1 MSTDEWATADAVA
14 LAAAIRSDE
23 VSAREVVA
31 AAIDR
36 IEGSNPDLNA
46 VVATRFEAALAEVDA
61 GLPDGPLR
69 GVPILI
75 KDLGADV
82 AGLPSTR
89 GSRLWAD
96 RIATQDSELVRRY
109 RAAGMVVLGS
119 TNTPELGKNASTE
132 SQLFGPARNPWSLDH
147 SPGGSSGGAG
157 AAVSA
162 GMVPAAH
169 GNDGGGSIR
178 IPASLCGL
186 FGLKPS
192 RGRVS
197 TAPYASTLAG
207 PVSASHVLTTSVR
220 DSALLLDLTSGGLP
234 GEAFGAAGPRTS
246 FLDATNESPRRL
258 RIGVVTELRGDAST
272 DMVTDDEVIAPV
284 LAAATL
290 CEGLGHKLI
299 ELPAPWDPADVG
311 ATSGALMG
319 ADLVVSVED
328 QLAELGRDLRDD
340 DLEPFTRVLLDH
352 YSGQPASAL
361 NRALR
366 RAVQI
371 GWEVGA
377 VFDQVDVMLTPVLPQ
392 ARLPLGVLDTMDP
405 AAMYERAAHFSA
417 WTSVANVTGL
427 PAMSVPWGRLDDGLP
442 AAVQFVADMGAEETL
457 LSLAAQLEQVQPW
470 VRHATR

>member
-1 MSTDEWATADAVA
+1 MTTDEWASADAVA
-14 LAAAIRSDE
+14 LAAAIRSGE
-23 VSAREVVA
+23 VSASEVVA

-36 IEGSNPDLNA
+36 IERSNPDLNA

-162 GMVPAAH
+162 GMVSAAH

-178 IPASLCGL
+178 IPAALCGL

-197 TAPYASTLAG
+197 TAPYVSTLAG

-220 DSALLLDLTSGGLP
+220 DSALLLDLTAGGLS
-234 GEAFGAAGPRTS
+234 GEAFGARGPRTS
-246 FLDATNESPRRL
+246 FLDATTRSPDRL
-258 RIGVVTELRGDAST
+258 RIGVVTELAGAGST
-272 DMVTDDEVIAPV
+272 GMVTDDEVIAPV
-284 LAAATL
+284 LAAAAL
-290 CEGLGHKLI
+290 CERLGHELV

-328 QLAELGRDLRDD
+328 RLAELGRELRDD

-352 YSGQPASAL
+352 YSGLPASAL

-392 ARLPLGVLDTMDP
+392 ARLPLGVLDTTDP
-405 AAMYERAAHFSA
+405 AAMYQRAAHFSA
-417 WTSVANVTGL
+417 WTSVANVTGM
-427 PAMSVPWGRLDDGLP
+427 PAMSVPWGLLSDRLP

-457 LSLAAQLEQVQPW
+457 LSLAAQLEQAQPW
-470 VRHATR
+470 LRHATR